1 MEYRG
6 IEFSIAQGLDV
17 RTWKWTSSL
26 DEKTRTMS
34 AISRQEAIK
43 AVQGMIDKALA
54 PKKQYLKPGRRY

>member
-26 DEKTRTMS
+26 DEKTRMMS
-34 AISRQEAIK
+34 AISRQEETK

-54 PKKQYLKPGRRY
+54 PEKQYLKPGRRY